1 MKDNIKSRNGSK
13 YTTERGKKLIE
24 LIASGLTLS
33 EAAEQVGISRRTIYR
48 WKAKYKRFSPKFKQ
62 AHRVARIKARY
73 ARMQRNREIKFYR
86 SVLKLNPTETQLQM
100 LLSTLK
106 HLPPS
111 IAHSGN
117 AHTKH

>member
-33 EAAEQVGISRRTIYR
+33 EAAKQVGISRRTIYR
-48 WKAKYKRFSPKFKQ
+48 WKAKYKRFSPKFQQ

-73 ARMQRNREIKFYR
+73 ARMQRNREVKFYR

-111 IAHSGN
+111 IAHSSN